1 MKEFFI
7 TIGKWFIKAML
18 YLEGTATLTLE
29 AGKIFITHPL
39 NLRPAIDQIE
49 YIGIKSMLI
58 ALITALF
65 TGAVMALQMAFALKR
80 FGAADF
86 AANVLAVS
94 LVRELGPVLTGL
106 LVGGRV
112 GAGITAEVGS
122 MQVTE
127 QIDAIKALGAD
138 PVRELVVPKTLAC
151 MIVLPLLTIYAD
163 IVGILSGMVVTVLEL
178 GVEPVKYIDQVFNVL
193 TISDFAGGLGKAFF
207 FGLIIGI
214 VGCYRGFTT
223 TGGTVGVGVATT
235 SSVVTISLSIL
246 VADFFLT
253 KLFMIVF

>member
-1 MKEFFI
+1 
-7 TIGKWFIKAML
+7 
-18 YLEGTATLTLE
+18 
-29 AGKIFITHPL
+29 
-39 NLRPAIDQIE
+39 
-49 YIGIKSMLI
+49 
-58 ALITALF
+58 
-65 TGAVMALQMAFALKR
+65 
-80 FGAADF
+80 
-86 AANVLAVS
+86 
-94 LVRELGPVLTGL
+94 
-106 LVGGRV
+106 
-112 GAGITAEVGS
+112 

-151 MIVLPLLTIYAD
+151 MIVLPLLTVYAD
-163 IVGILSGMVVTVLEL
+163 IVGILSGMVVTVIEL

-223 TGGTVGVGVATT
+223 RGGTVGVGVATT

-253 KLFMIVF
+253 KLFMLVF